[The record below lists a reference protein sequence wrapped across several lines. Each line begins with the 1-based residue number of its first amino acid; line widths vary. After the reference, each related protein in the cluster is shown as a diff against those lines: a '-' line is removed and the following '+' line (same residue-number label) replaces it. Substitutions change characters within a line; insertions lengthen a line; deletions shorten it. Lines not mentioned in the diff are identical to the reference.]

1 MRNLLAW
8 CFVIALTATTNLQ
21 TEFVDLQ
28 ERVGEYKEVQT
39 SRELSVQEQSDLNEL
54 MTELSALQNEMTLSA
69 AQNSN

>member
-21 TEFVDLQ
+21 MDFVDLQ

-54 MTELSALQNEMTLSA
+54 MTELNALQNEMNLSA
-69 AQNSN
+69 AQNNN

>member
-21 TEFVDLQ
+21 MDFVDLQ